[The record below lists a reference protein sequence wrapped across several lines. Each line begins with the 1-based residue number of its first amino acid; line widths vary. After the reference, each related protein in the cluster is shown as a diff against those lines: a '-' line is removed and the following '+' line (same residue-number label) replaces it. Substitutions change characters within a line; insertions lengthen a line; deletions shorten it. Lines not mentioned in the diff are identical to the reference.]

1 MTDSDEGLYDGD
13 DMQYQIN
20 VTSDDERSSDASAH
34 NEVETDNE
42 GAGMVAEPQ
51 LNIEGDNRGGS
62 GQLENDTQQQQCTE
76 DCSEAESALP
86 EMLAKEFASEEEAGI
101 CYQEYA
107 RTVGFGIRKHNKRR
121 NVKGN
126 ITGRTWVCSRQGF
139 RAAKHMENRCRGREA
154 KAVTRTGCRAQ
165 FRVIYNEDTGRWAC
179 SFLQRV
185 HNHNLTP
192 PQLVHHI
199 RSHRGVTGP
208 DLSAALSL
216 HKVGVKPSQIH
227 EFMVD
232 RSGGYDKVGYNR
244 RDVENRLAATRHA
257 SLKESDAETCLSYL
271 DGRKSSDPSFFY
283 DFTIT
288 SSNRL
293 GDLFWCDGGSCAD
306 YALFGDVI
314 AFDATYKT
322 NAYRKPLVVILGI
335 NHHRRTIVFGFAL
348 LSDETEHTYTWLLE
362 TLMTAMNNK
371 HPRTVV
377 TDGDKA
383 MRNAISKTFP
393 EASHR
398 LCCWHLVRNAQTN
411 IQNPEFT
418 TEFRRC
424 MMNAY
429 TKEEF
434 DRKWKLMVD
443 NHNVAANEWVVK
455 MFEDRHMWAEAY
467 LRGKFFGGMR
477 STQRS
482 EGMNAYLNHY
492 VNRRLRLIEFVKQMD
507 RLMDR
512 QREAEGKDDFN
523 SSDGRPV
530 LVTHLK
536 MYEQQAAEKFTRA
549 MFRLVREE
557 IDKEALLTA
566 EMCDRDIMSTTYRV
580 RRFGSVGKEVKVV
593 INETSKTLSCTCKLL
608 ETIGIPCSHSFVV
621 CKAQNMTEIPS
632 SMILSR
638 WSKAAKIKAHTSSD
652 ISCNKSHYMTELAR
666 IGQIYAACR
675 SLLRF
680 AGSSLAAYNVAITDI
695 HQLTLKLQAMSHTE
709 EPARQPLARRDTVVQ
724 DPEVVL
730 TKGLVKKTKMGQPQ
744 QRKCSRCGQR
754 GHNVRKCKK
763 RGGTRQQLD
772 DCSSHCMQFFCG
784 SNVMGPNAT
793 DAADTNQAPQQPTR
807 YLNVMSRQQ
816 IGENGRQFSP
826 TSESWFQQFSASTA
840 SQSTDPTLNTS
851 AFASVSNCIA
861 TSSSTPTNYAHIW
874 NL

>member
-51 LNIEGDNRGGS
+51 LNIEGDNRGGN
-62 GQLENDTQQQQCTE
+62 GQLENDTQQQQCT
-76 DCSEAESALP
+76 DDRSEAQSALS

-139 RAAKHMENRCRGREA
+139 RAAKHMQNRCRGREA
-154 KAVTRTGCRAQ
+154 KAITRTGCRAQ
-165 FRVIYNEDTGRWAC
+165 FRVIYNEDTRRWAC

-244 RDVENRLAATRHA
+244 RDVENRLAAKRHA

-398 LCCWHLVRNAQTN
+398 LCCWHLV
-411 IQNPEFT
+411 
-418 TEFRRC
+418 
-424 MMNAY
+424 
-429 TKEEF
+429 
-434 DRKWKLMVD
+434 
-443 NHNVAANEWVVK
+443 
-455 MFEDRHMWAEAY
+455 
-467 LRGKFFGGMR
+467 
-477 STQRS
+477 
-482 EGMNAYLNHY
+482 
-492 VNRRLRLIEFVKQMD
+492 
-507 RLMDR
+507 
-512 QREAEGKDDFN
+512 
-523 SSDGRPV
+523 
-530 LVTHLK
+530 
-536 MYEQQAAEKFTRA
+536 
-549 MFRLVREE
+549 
-557 IDKEALLTA
+557 
-566 EMCDRDIMSTTYRV
+566 
-580 RRFGSVGKEVKVV
+580 
-593 INETSKTLSCTCKLL
+593 
-608 ETIGIPCSHSFVV
+608 
-621 CKAQNMTEIPS
+621 
-632 SMILSR
+632 
-638 WSKAAKIKAHTSSD
+638 
-652 ISCNKSHYMTELAR
+652 
-666 IGQIYAACR
+666 
-675 SLLRF
+675 
-680 AGSSLAAYNVAITDI
+680 
-695 HQLTLKLQAMSHTE
+695 
-709 EPARQPLARRDTVVQ
+709 
-724 DPEVVL
+724 
-730 TKGLVKKTKMGQPQ
+730 
-744 QRKCSRCGQR
+744 
-754 GHNVRKCKK
+754 
-763 RGGTRQQLD
+763 
-772 DCSSHCMQFFCG
+772 
-784 SNVMGPNAT
+784 
-793 DAADTNQAPQQPTR
+793 
-807 YLNVMSRQQ
+807 
-816 IGENGRQFSP
+816 
-826 TSESWFQQFSASTA
+826 
-840 SQSTDPTLNTS
+840 
-851 AFASVSNCIA
+851 
-861 TSSSTPTNYAHIW
+861 
-874 NL
+874 

>member
-51 LNIEGDNRGGS
+51 LNIEGDNRGGN
-62 GQLENDTQQQQCTE
+62 GQLENDTQQQQCT
-76 DCSEAESALP
+76 DDRSEAQSALP

-139 RAAKHMENRCRGREA
+139 RAAKHMQNRCRGREA
-154 KAVTRTGCRAQ
+154 KAITRTGCRAQ
-165 FRVIYNEDTGRWAC
+165 FRVIYNEDTRRWAC

-244 RDVENRLAATRHA
+244 RDVENRLAAKRHA
-257 SLKESDAETCLSYL
+257 S
-271 DGRKSSDPSFFY
+271 
-283 DFTIT
+283 
-288 SSNRL
+288 
-293 GDLFWCDGGSCAD
+293 
-306 YALFGDVI
+306 
-314 AFDATYKT
+314 
-322 NAYRKPLVVILGI
+322 
-335 NHHRRTIVFGFAL
+335 
-348 LSDETEHTYTWLLE
+348 
-362 TLMTAMNNK
+362 
-371 HPRTVV
+371 
-377 TDGDKA
+377 
-383 MRNAISKTFP
+383 
-393 EASHR
+393 
-398 LCCWHLVRNAQTN
+398 
-411 IQNPEFT
+411 
-418 TEFRRC
+418 
-424 MMNAY
+424 
-429 TKEEF
+429 
-434 DRKWKLMVD
+434 
-443 NHNVAANEWVVK
+443 
-455 MFEDRHMWAEAY
+455 
-467 LRGKFFGGMR
+467 
-477 STQRS
+477 
-482 EGMNAYLNHY
+482 
-492 VNRRLRLIEFVKQMD
+492 
-507 RLMDR
+507 
-512 QREAEGKDDFN
+512 
-523 SSDGRPV
+523 
-530 LVTHLK
+530 
-536 MYEQQAAEKFTRA
+536 A

-566 EMCDRDIMSTTYRV
+566 EMCDQDIMSTTYRV

-652 ISCNKSHYMTELAR
+652 ISYNKSHYMTELAR

-709 EPARQPLARRDTVVQ
+709 EPARQPLARRETVVQ
-724 DPEVVL
+724 DPKVVL
-730 TKGLVKKTKMGQPQ
+730 TKGSVKKTKMGQPQ

-763 RGGTRQQLD
+763 RGGTGQQLD
-772 DCSSHCMQFFCG
+772 DCSSHCMEFFCG

-793 DAADTNQAPQQPTR
+793 DAADTNHAPQQPTR
-807 YLNVMSRQQ
+807 YLNVLSWQQ
-816 IGENGRQFSP
+816 IGENGRPFSP

>member
-1 MTDSDEGLYDGD
+1 
-13 DMQYQIN
+13 
-20 VTSDDERSSDASAH
+20 
-34 NEVETDNE
+34 
-42 GAGMVAEPQ
+42 
-51 LNIEGDNRGGS
+51 
-62 GQLENDTQQQQCTE
+62 
-76 DCSEAESALP
+76 
-86 EMLAKEFASEEEAGI
+86 
-101 CYQEYA
+101 
-107 RTVGFGIRKHNKRR
+107 
-121 NVKGN
+121 
-126 ITGRTWVCSRQGF
+126 
-139 RAAKHMENRCRGREA
+139 
-154 KAVTRTGCRAQ
+154 
-165 FRVIYNEDTGRWAC
+165 
-179 SFLQRV
+179 
-185 HNHNLTP
+185 
-192 PQLVHHI
+192 
-199 RSHRGVTGP
+199 
-208 DLSAALSL
+208 
-216 HKVGVKPSQIH
+216 
-227 EFMVD
+227 
-232 RSGGYDKVGYNR
+232 
-244 RDVENRLAATRHA
+244 
-257 SLKESDAETCLSYL
+257 
-271 DGRKSSDPSFFY
+271 
-283 DFTIT
+283 
-288 SSNRL
+288 
-293 GDLFWCDGGSCAD
+293 
-306 YALFGDVI
+306 
-314 AFDATYKT
+314 
-322 NAYRKPLVVILGI
+322 
-335 NHHRRTIVFGFAL
+335 
-348 LSDETEHTYTWLLE
+348 
-362 TLMTAMNNK
+362 
-371 HPRTVV
+371 
-377 TDGDKA
+377 
-383 MRNAISKTFP
+383 
-393 EASHR
+393 
-398 LCCWHLVRNAQTN
+398 
-411 IQNPEFT
+411 
-418 TEFRRC
+418 
-424 MMNAY
+424 
-429 TKEEF
+429 
-434 DRKWKLMVD
+434 
-443 NHNVAANEWVVK
+443 
-455 MFEDRHMWAEAY
+455 
-467 LRGKFFGGMR
+467 
-477 STQRS
+477 
-482 EGMNAYLNHY
+482 
-492 VNRRLRLIEFVKQMD
+492 
-507 RLMDR
+507 MDR

-566 EMCDRDIMSTTYRV
+566 EMCDQDIMSTTYRV

-652 ISCNKSHYMTELAR
+652 ISYNKSHYMTELAR

-730 TKGLVKKTKMGQPQ
+730 TKGSVKKTKMGQPQ